1 MRRFAGVAV
10 LLLLT
15 VVPRAH
21 AQYQT
26 AASLPGGIT
35 SPNLT
40 PTIIN
45 PTGTIYTPSANKGAF
60 NFVGFNPGSFF
71 RSVGNFFMPPQVG
84 NSTAGTLVS
93 GPTPFP
99 STIYQ
104 FPTTGPVP
112 LSNVQ
117 LPTMQVTTSFQ
128 N

>member
-1 MRRFAGVAV
+1 MRRFAGVAA

-15 VVPRAH
+15 LVPKAH

-26 AASLPGGIT
+26 AASLPGGTT

-45 PTGTIYTPSANKGAF
+45 PTGTLYTPSANTGAF
-60 NFVGFNPGSFF
+60 NFMGFNPGSFF
-71 RSVGNFFMPPQVG
+71 RSVGNFFRQP
-84 NSTAGTLVS
+84 NSGIPTTGTLVS

-99 STIYQ
+99 NTIYQ

-112 LSNVQ
+112 MSNIQ
-117 LPTMQVTTSFQ
+117 LPTMHVTTSFQ